1 MQKTSICP
9 KYEFAA
15 ELLGKKWTGLLIL
28 VLLQGPLRFKDIKR
42 EIPDMSDRLITER
55 LKELEGKGI
64 VERSVF
70 PEKPVRVQ
78 YQLTSKGED
87 LEPVI
92 NAIQDWAEAWVQ

>member
-55 LKELEGKGI
+55 LKELEEKGI

-78 YQLTSKGED
+78 YQLTSKGKD